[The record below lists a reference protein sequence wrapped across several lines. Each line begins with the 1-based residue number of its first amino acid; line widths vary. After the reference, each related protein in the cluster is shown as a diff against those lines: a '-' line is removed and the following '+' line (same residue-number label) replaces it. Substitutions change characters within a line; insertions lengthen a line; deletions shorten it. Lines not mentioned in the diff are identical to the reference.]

1 MRCVVFS
8 HERPRLHACKSK
20 SSKCDTHAKI
30 RRHFPQ
36 SQRAACQGVVQVV
49 VPSNEIQIEPEID
62 RSSYFDR
69 HTSVA
74 RVRPTLYSSQAA
86 LHNSIEMLALAL
98 ACLTLHATPRVL
110 PLRSSM
116 MSGTRTSFSTRTEMV
131 TNGGNRARVA
141 VSLAMEKPTEAS
153 GDHKKGRF
161 FLPVVFSALSVACAL
176 ALGRT
181 MSLQPLYP
189 FKTDSL
195 SWRE

>member
-1 MRCVVFS
+1 
-8 HERPRLHACKSK
+8 
-20 SSKCDTHAKI
+20 
-30 RRHFPQ
+30 
-36 SQRAACQGVVQVV
+36 
-49 VPSNEIQIEPEID
+49 
-62 RSSYFDR
+62 
-69 HTSVA
+69 
-74 RVRPTLYSSQAA
+74 
-86 LHNSIEMLALAL
+86 
-98 ACLTLHATPRVL
+98 
-110 PLRSSM
+110 M

-131 TNGGNRARVA
+131 TNGGNRAHVA